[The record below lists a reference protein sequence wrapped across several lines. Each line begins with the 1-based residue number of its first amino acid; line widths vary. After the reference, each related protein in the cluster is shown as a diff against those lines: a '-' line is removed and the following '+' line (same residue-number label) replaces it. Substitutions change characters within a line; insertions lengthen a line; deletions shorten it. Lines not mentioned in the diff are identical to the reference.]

1 MDPTIAII
9 GAGPAGCSAAVMA
22 SSLNLDTVLI
32 DPAEPCQG
40 VQSIGHLQNVL
51 GYSSGR
57 DLADRA
63 VADLARAEHCR
74 LLRSAATR
82 ITADDESVTIDTSGG
97 AVTASHAIV
106 AAGVRPATPGETDW
120 VNTQPGHPFTTLTD
134 ADPTTLTGQD
144 AVVLG
149 ADRPLGTMLRSYP
162 NLDLQ
167 MLVLYPPA
175 EQYKAAEVAADPRV
189 TLLPTTQV
197 DVHDEPG
204 IGLDVHAADGTSR
217 TFPARLVFT
226 NLGVRPALPAGDI
239 AVDDLG
245 YCPPQMQHPRIL
257 TAGDCVSP
265 RHQRIAV
272 ALGAGAYAALTIF
285 YALNGVG
292 TGTSAVSMT

>member
-22 SSLNLDTVLI
+22 SSLGLDTILI
-32 DPAEPCQG
+32 DPGEPCRG
-40 VQSIGHLQNVL
+40 VRSIGHLQNVL

-74 LLRSAATR
+74 LVRNAATQ

-97 AVTASHAIV
+97 VVTASHAIV
-106 AAGVRPATPGETDW
+106 AAGVRPARVREAGW
-120 VNTQPGHPFTTLTD
+120 VTAEPDHQFAALAD
-134 ADPTTLTGQD
+134 ADPDALTGQH
-144 AVVLG
+144 AAVLG
-149 ADRPLGTMLRSYP
+149 ADRPLGTLLRSYP
-162 NLDLQ
+162 NLDVQL
-167 MLVLYPPA
+167 LVLYPPA

-197 DVHDEPG
+197 DVHDQPG
-204 IGLDVHAADGTSR
+204 IGLDVQAADGTRR
-217 TFPARLVFT
+217 TFPTRSVFT

-239 AVDDLG
+239 AVDELG
-245 YCPPQMQHPRIL
+245 YCPPRIQHPRIV

-272 ALGAGAYAALTIF
+272 ALGAGAAAALTIF